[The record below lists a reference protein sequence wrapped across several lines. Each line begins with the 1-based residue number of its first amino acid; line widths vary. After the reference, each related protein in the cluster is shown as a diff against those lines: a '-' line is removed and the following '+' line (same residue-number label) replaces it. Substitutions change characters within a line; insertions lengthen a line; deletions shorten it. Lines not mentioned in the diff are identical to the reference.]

1 MKVLMF
7 SMDKTLL
14 GVNESGGDAIKR
26 HRSYGEFCD
35 ELNIIVFCKREYQ
48 KQQLADNIFVW
59 PTNSVFKFNYF
70 CDAYKIA
77 KNIYKDS
84 VFNLVIGDLF
94 TALPAWFLKIKYKTK
109 FLMHFHG
116 DFWQNKSALEKKL
129 HNYFILLLSKFLV
142 HRADAVRVVSSGI
155 KNKLIKSGVEKNK
168 IYVIPTPSDL
178 SKFLTFDQARVY
190 ELKQKFQTDFLPD
203 GPAGSQGLQTD
214 FSQGQE
220 ETSSKEGL
228 KTSSKEG
235 LKLKILL
242 FVGRLEPVK
251 NLNWFLNVFMEVK
264 NKYNNIKLLII
275 GEGKEKENLK
285 LKVKDLNLE
294 DTVKFLGT
302 VEYNDLTNYYH
313 LADVFVLPSLSESFG
328 KVLVEAGASGI
339 PCIASATTGAKE
351 IIQDNKTGFLAPINN
366 KNNFI
371 NKILKLLEDEKLAN
385 KIGENAREFVLENFN
400 GDVQT
405 KKIIKLW
412 QSLVF

>member
-1 MKVLMF
+1 M
-7 SMDKTLL
+7 
-14 GVNESGGDAIKR
+14 
-26 HRSYGEFCD
+26 
-35 ELNIIVFCKREYQ
+35 
-48 KQQLADNIFVW
+48 
-59 PTNSVFKFNYF
+59 
-70 CDAYKIA
+70 
-77 KNIYKDS
+77 
-84 VFNLVIGDLF
+84 
-94 TALPAWFLKIKYKTK
+94 
-109 FLMHFHG
+109 
-116 DFWQNKSALEKKL
+116 
-129 HNYFILLLSKFLV
+129 
-142 HRADAVRVVSSGI
+142 
-155 KNKLIKSGVEKNK
+155 
-168 IYVIPTPSDL
+168 
-178 SKFLTFDQARVY
+178 
-190 ELKQKFQTDFLPD
+190 
-203 GPAGSQGLQTD
+203 
-214 FSQGQE
+214 
-220 ETSSKEGL
+220 

-242 FVGRLEPVK
+242 FVGRIEAVK
-251 NLNWFLNVFMEVK
+251 NLDWFLNVFMEVK

-302 VEYNDLTNYYH
+302 VEYDDLTNYYH

-385 KIGENAREFVLENFN
+385 KIGENAREYVKENFD

-412 QSLVF
+412 QSLIF